1 MGHSGARNAAVR
13 SAAYTP
19 RPWTNCTGPH
29 STLTRVSIVTIVQFP
44 TAWSK
49 NPYAMSSH
57 GEGSGPAA
65 APSGY
70 SYFVRQSE
78 DQWTTA

>member
-1 MGHSGARNAAVR
+1 MWGSRVPE
-13 SAAYTP
+13 TP
-19 RPWTNCTGPH
+19 PSDRPPIHPWTNCTGPH
-29 STLTRVSIVTIVQFP
+29 STLTRVSIATIVQFP